1 MKIFYFFVFLFFFVN
16 CKSQAFITQKEFS
29 KKTKNGIVVIE
40 FYAEFND
47 DNKFQELDK
56 LKDCKTYRVDIQK
69 CTDIKK
75 EYKIKSIPTV
85 LIFDNGKETKRYI
98 ANIMLQ
104 LEATKKEIQSEIDK
118 INLKKF
124 Q

>member
-1 MKIFYFFVFLFFFVN
+1 MKFFYFFVFLFFFVN

-47 DNKFQELDK
+47 ENKFNELEK
-56 LKDCKTYRVDIQK
+56 LKDCQKYRVDIQESEN
-69 CTDIKK
+69 IKS
-75 EYKIKSIPTV
+75 EYKIKSVPTI
-85 LIFDNGKETKRYI
+85 LIFDNGKEVKRYI
-98 ANIMLQ
+98 ANILLQ